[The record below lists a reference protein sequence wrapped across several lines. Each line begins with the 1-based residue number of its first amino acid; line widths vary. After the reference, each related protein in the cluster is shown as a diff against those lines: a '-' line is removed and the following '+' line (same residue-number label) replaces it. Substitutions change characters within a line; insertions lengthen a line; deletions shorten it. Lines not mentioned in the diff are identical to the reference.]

1 MNKRHQLFADTY
13 LSNGMN
19 ARQAYFAVYGE
30 KTNKDPTYCY
40 DLLRRPDVKEYIE
53 QKRKE
58 TYEALNIDALRV
70 MEEIAKIA
78 FGEPGKDLP
87 LNSKIK
93 ALDLLSRNLSL
104 QTVKTENKDTIE
116 VQLVEE

>member
-1 MNKRHQLFADTY
+1 MTKKHQLFADTY

-19 ARQAYFAVYGE
+19 ARQAYFTVYGPNH
-30 KTNKDPTYCY
+30 TKDPTYCY
-40 DLLRRPDVKEYIE
+40 DLLRRPDIKEYIE
-53 QKRKE
+53 KRRQE
-58 TYEALNIDALRV
+58 TYEALNIDAMRV
-70 MEEIAKIA
+70 MEEIAMIA
-78 FGEPGKDLP
+78 FGEPGENLP

-116 VQLVEE
+116 VQLVED

>member
-1 MNKRHQLFADTY
+1 MTKKHQLFADTY

-19 ARQAYFAVYGE
+19 ARQAYLAVYGE
-30 KTNKDPTYCY
+30 KTTKDPTYCY
-40 DLLRRPDVKEYIE
+40 DLLRRPDIKEYIE
-53 QKRKE
+53 QKRNE

-87 LNSKIK
+87 LNTKLK

-104 QTVKTENKDTIE
+104 QTIKTENKDTIE
-116 VQLVEE
+116 VQLVED